1 MSVSFFFSMQIISN
15 STWCSLSNLN
25 CPTCFPT
32 MTAFATTIRQSHE
45 IIYINDHATRTTR
58 MTRNAWSTMCRGGGS
73 KVSLKLWSRSFP
85 MRDSISCSN
94 FSKASA
100 NAGWFEIYKD
110 LQQSWQ
116 TCSISIYFIPFLLEE
131 TEKQHLKQRLSR
143 RCCKPAPIG
152 CSSTS
157 SSLPTRA

>member
-1 MSVSFFFSMQIISN
+1 MVFTIPSELPYLFSNNDSFCYHDSSKPWNYLHQ
-15 STWCSLSNLN
+15 W
-25 CPTCFPT
+25 
-32 MTAFATTIRQSHE
+32 
-45 IIYINDHATRTTR
+45 INDHATRTTR
-58 MTRNAWSTMCRGGGS
+58 MTRNSWSTMCRGGGS

-100 NAGWFEIYKD
+100 NAGWVVRN
-110 LQQSWQ
+110 LQGFA
-116 TCSISIYFIPFLLEE
+116 TIMFHFHPFLLEE

-143 RCCKPAPIG
+143 RCRKPAPIG

-157 SSLPTRA
+157 SSLQTRA